1 MDNCRHTINGN
12 NHKIWATQLNRQV
25 HDSQEAPPSVSS
37 SAAELGGCRFFVSRR
52 LVRQCGERLRKTS
65 RTAPNTTTDLTFNG
79 SALALSI
86 PGRRQRELVACTSTT
101 HPIRQMECH
110 LWQGIISDILWL
122 LDWGGKPETPT
133 MMMVRRW
140 YEHYSKEFSVTVGK
154 ANCFRMEMEQ
164 CRRQIMGS
172 RVRATAQVR
181 VVIIC
186 VYVCG

>member
-37 SAAELGGCRFFVSRR
+37 SAAAAAAAEFGGYRFFVSRR

-86 PGRRQRELVACTSTT
+86 PGRRQRELVAYTSTT

-133 MMMVRRW
+133 MMVVVMVW
-140 YEHYSKEFSVTVGK
+140 ALLEGV
-154 ANCFRMEMEQ
+154 
-164 CRRQIMGS
+164 
-172 RVRATAQVR
+172 
-181 VVIIC
+181 
-186 VYVCG
+186 